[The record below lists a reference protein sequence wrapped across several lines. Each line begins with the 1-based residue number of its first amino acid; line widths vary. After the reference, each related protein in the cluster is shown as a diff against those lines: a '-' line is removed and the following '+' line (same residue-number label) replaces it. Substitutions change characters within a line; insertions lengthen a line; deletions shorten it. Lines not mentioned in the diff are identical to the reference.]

1 MVIKEK
7 KIMVVT
13 VNLKDGCTY
22 TGSIPVQI
30 DENDNVWFSGTLKL
44 TCEKGY
50 EIDTKENVSFFDIDV
65 ATGKF
70 VIYYEDDTTIEGYAQ
85 FIDINS

>member
-7 KIMVVT
+7 KLMIVT

-22 TGSIPVQI
+22 TGSVHVVI
-30 DENDNVWFSGTLKL
+30 DQNDNVWFKDNLTLK
-44 TCEKGY
+44 CNEGY
-50 EIDTKENVSFFDIDV
+50 EIDTKENVTWFDIDIV
-65 ATGKF
+65 TGKF
-70 VIYYEDDTTIEGYAQ
+70 AINYEDDTRIEGYAQ